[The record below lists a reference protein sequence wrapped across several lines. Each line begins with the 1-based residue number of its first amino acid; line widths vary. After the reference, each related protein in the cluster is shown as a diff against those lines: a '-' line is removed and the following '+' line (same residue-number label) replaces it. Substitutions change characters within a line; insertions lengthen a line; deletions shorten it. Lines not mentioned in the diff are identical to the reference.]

1 MPAPIWP
8 PSDDWLRSLLISP
21 ESKLTEFKREWYDL
35 EKPNGKAEL
44 TKDIV
49 AMANSVEPDQM
60 GTIVIGIDDPARGAT
75 LRGVTRHPAQDQ
87 IAQILASYS
96 EPVPQAEY
104 VALSYQATSVGV
116 IGVFSSPHRPH
127 YVTRDVP
134 GILSRS
140 HVYLRRGASV
150 GIATWPEVEALIRAK
165 GARLDTSPTAE
176 PIQAGFVELETQSSG
191 GIVARVTN
199 VSAEPVTGIDVFVD
213 VSMPA
218 LPGAFCREFRYGN
231 ARLEPGA
238 SLEAKFNPQP
248 EDFVYGDAMLGL
260 EWRARMAAR
269 ILDLLLVVQYRDR
282 YGLIR
287 RVEQRAARKG

>member
-1 MPAPIWP
+1 MPAPVWP
-8 PSDDWLRSLLISP
+8 PSDNWLHGLLVSP
-21 ESKLTEFKREWYDL
+21 ESRLTEFKREWYDL
-35 EKPNGKAEL
+35 EKPSGKAEL
-44 TKDIV
+44 TKDII

-60 GTIVIGIDDPARGAT
+60 GSIVIGIEDPTRGAV
-75 LRGVTRHPAQDQ
+75 LRGVTKHPAQDQ
-87 IAQILASYS
+87 IAQVLASYS

-104 VALSYQATSVGV
+104 VALSYHATSVGV

-165 GARLDTSPTAE
+165 GARLDTSLTTE
-176 PIQAGFVELETQSSG
+176 PIQAGFVELEAQSVG

-199 VSAEPVTGIDVFVD
+199 VSAEPVTGVDVFVD
-213 VSMPA
+213 ATMPA
-218 LPGAFCREFRYGN
+218 LPGAFCREFRYGG

-238 SLEAKFNPQP
+238 SLEAKFSLLPD
-248 EDFVYGDAMLGL
+248 DFVYGDAMLGL
-260 EWRARMAAR
+260 EWRGRAATR
-269 ILDLLLVVQYRDR
+269 ILDLVLVVQYRDR
-282 YGLIR
+282 NGLIR
-287 RVEQRAARKG
+287 RIEQRAARRG